1 MKKHYINSCFITF
14 YFVLLAVKKDKNK
27 DIEVKGYLLQ
37 SKIILEIQLIENK
50 EVTLSHKPNR

>member
-1 MKKHYINSCFITF
+1 MWVKKHYINSCFITF

-37 SKIILEIQLIENK
+37 SKI
-50 EVTLSHKPNR
+50 